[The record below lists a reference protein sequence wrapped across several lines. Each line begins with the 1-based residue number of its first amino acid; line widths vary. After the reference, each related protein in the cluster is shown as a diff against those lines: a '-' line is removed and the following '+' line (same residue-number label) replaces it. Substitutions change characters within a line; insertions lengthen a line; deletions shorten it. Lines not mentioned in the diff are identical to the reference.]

1 MIVKVVLKTMQNARK
16 LVSIVEP
23 ISCDVELCCGRY
35 VVNAKS
41 MLGVLSMPD
50 FEKGEL
56 HVHTDNDKECELIL
70 DKLLEA
76 DLLMDTND
84 AVCRSIYDI
93 TVFGEILIDFTSQ
106 RLNEDGQMLYA
117 RNPGGAPA
125 NVAVA
130 SGRLGAHTAFMGKA
144 GEDMHGE
151 FLRSVLQKEN
161 VDTRGMLLDKNYFTT
176 LAFVEVNES
185 GERTFSFARKPGA
198 DTQIQKEELDVDIL
212 DQTNIFH
219 IGSLSLTDQPAR
231 DTTFY
236 AVKRAKNK
244 GSIISYDPNY
254 RASLWEN
261 EEIAKEHMR
270 SLIPY
275 VDIMKISDEETELL
289 SGYKK
294 VPEAAEELYRQ
305 GVKIVAI
312 TLGRNGTY
320 IYNKEGGRIVNGF
333 AVEHVADTNG
343 AGDSFWGSFLYK
355 LSQSDKRIDELTL
368 EELAEYAQFG
378 NAAASL
384 CVEKK
389 GAIPAMPKLS
399 QVEERLE
406 DKKWI

>member
-23 ISCDVELCCGRY
+23 IPCDVELCCGRY
-35 VVNAKS
+35 AVNAKS

-56 HVHTDNDKECELIL
+56 HVHTDNDKECEQIL
-70 DKLLEA
+70 HKLLEA

-84 AVCRSIYDI
+84 AACRSIYDI

-130 SGRLGAHTAFMGKA
+130 FSRLGAHTAFIGKA

-161 VDTRGMLLDKNYFTT
+161 VDTRGMLLDKKYFTT

-254 RASLWEN
+254 RSSLWEN

-270 SLIPY
+270 SLLPY

-289 SGYKK
+289 SGYEN
-294 VPEAAEELYRQ
+294 VIEAAEELYRQ

-320 IYNKEGGRIVNGF
+320 IYNKDGGRIVEGF
-333 AVEHVADTNG
+333 AVEYVADTNG
-343 AGDSFWGSFLYK
+343 AGDSFWGGT
-355 LSQSDKRIDELTL
+355 LSAYLSLEKPIESLTW
-368 EELAEYAQFG
+368 EEIHHCAVCG
-378 NAAASL
+378 NATAAL
-384 CVEKK
+384 CVQKR
-389 GAIPAMPKLS
+389 GGIPAIPTKEEVEQMLTEKLC
-399 QVEERLE
+399 
-406 DKKWI
+406 

>member
-23 ISCDVELCCGRY
+23 IPCDVELCCGRY
-35 VVNAKS
+35 AVNAKS

-56 HVHTDNDKECELIL
+56 HVHTDNDKECEQIL
-70 DKLLEA
+70 HKLLEA

-84 AVCRSIYDI
+84 AACRSIYDI

-130 SGRLGAHTAFMGKA
+130 SSRLGAHTAFIGKA

-161 VDTRGMLLDKNYFTT
+161 VDTRGMLLDKKYFTT

-254 RASLWEN
+254 RASLWKDEKT
-261 EEIAKEHMR
+261 AKSQMR

-289 SGYKK
+289 TGK
-294 VPEAAEELYRQ
+294 VSPEEAAETLFQ
-305 GVKIVAI
+305 KGV
-312 TLGRNGTY
+312 
-320 IYNKEGGRIVNGF
+320 
-333 AVEHVADTNG
+333 
-343 AGDSFWGSFLYK
+343 
-355 LSQSDKRIDELTL
+355 
-368 EELAEYAQFG
+368 
-378 NAAASL
+378 
-384 CVEKK
+384 
-389 GAIPAMPKLS
+389 
-399 QVEERLE
+399 
-406 DKKWI
+406 

>member
-1 MIVKVVLKTMQNARK
+1 MIVKVVLGTMQNAKK
-16 LVSIVEP
+16 LVSIAESIP
-23 ISCDVELCCGRY
+23 YDVELCNGRY

-50 FEKGEL
+50 SDTGEL
-56 HVHTDNDKECELIL
+56 HIHTDNEQECEKIL
-70 DKLLEA
+70 NQLLEEN
-76 DLLMDTND
+76 LLNDTND
-84 AVCRSIYDI
+84 SVRPSIYDI

-106 RLNEDGQMLYA
+106 GINEDGQMLYA

-130 SGRLGAHTAFMGKA
+130 AGRLGAHTAFIGKA
-144 GEDMHGE
+144 GKDMHGK
-151 FLRSVLQKEN
+151 FLCSVLQKEN
-161 VDTRGMLLDKNYFTT
+161 VDTKGLLLDEKYFTT

-198 DTQIQKEELDVDIL
+198 DTKIQKEEINVDVLDY
-212 DQTNIFH
+212 TNIFH
-219 IGSLSLTDQPAR
+219 VGSLSLTDQPAR

-254 RASLWEN
+254 RASLWKDQET
-261 EEIAKEHMR
+261 AKQHMR

-275 VDIMKISDEETELL
+275 VDLMKISDEETELL
-289 SGYKK
+289 TDCKGIQ
-294 VPEAAEELYRQ
+294 EAAETLYRQ

-312 TLGRNGTY
+312 TVGGKGAY
-320 IYNKEGGRIVNGF
+320 IYCKEGGCMVPGF
-333 AVEHVADTNG
+333 AVKHVEDTNG
-343 AGDSFWGSFLYK
+343 AGDSFWGGFLYRIGTSGKHPDK
-355 LSQSDKRIDELTL
+355 LTKKEL
-368 EELAEYAQFG
+368 EAFARFG
-378 NAAASL
+378 NAVASL

-389 GAIPAMPKLS
+389 GAIPAMPNLP

-406 DKKWI
+406 NKI